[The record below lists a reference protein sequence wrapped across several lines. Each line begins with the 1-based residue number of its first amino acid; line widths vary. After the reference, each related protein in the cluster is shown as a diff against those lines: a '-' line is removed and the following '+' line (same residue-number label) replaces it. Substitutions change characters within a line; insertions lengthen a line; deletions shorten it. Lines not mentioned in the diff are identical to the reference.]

1 MSDASTKDI
10 TPKSIEDFF
19 EEFTDNFGIEYG
31 ITKDGKTF
39 YTGKSTVAVNDTDPQ
54 FAQALQNA
62 YQKAMLNLQSEFIR
76 DAFGRIATSKIQ
88 NYEADNSTNAK
99 EFDELSKGDKVDQI
113 LNKLTQLAG
122 AQLDKALK
130 DLGIDTNSLSEDR
143 KKTLL
148 KQEFLNK
155 TMTNAIGS
163 MSGLVPV

>member
-1 MSDASTKDI
+1 M
-10 TPKSIEDFF
+10 P
-19 EEFTDNFGIEYG
+19 
-31 ITKDGKTF
+31 
-39 YTGKSTVAVNDTDPQ
+39 
-54 FAQALQNA
+54 
-62 YQKAMLNLQSEFIR
+62 
-76 DAFGRIATSKIQ
+76 
-88 NYEADNSTNAK
+88 
-99 EFDELSKGDKVDQI
+99 KGDKVDQI